1 LELRLKHIIE
11 GKREGARKRGRRRK
25 QLLNY
30 VKETK
35 RYCILK
41 EEELDHILEDSL
53 MFTVH
58 FEIRKVP

>member
-11 GKREGARKRGRRRK
+11 GKRKGARKRGRKRK

-30 VKETK
+30 CKETK

-41 EEELDHILEDSL
+41 EETLELALKEAVAL
-53 MFTVH
+53 
-58 FEIRKVP
+58 P